1 MEDSACTHA
10 AGVTC
15 GASADRLEAHSDVSQ
30 VTGQGAEGSRGP
42 GYHTAVRKVE
52 RLVNLIALLLNTR
65 RPLTVEEIRNTV
77 PGYQQEDY
85 ASFKRMFERDK
96 EELRALGIPIE
107 RRFTDVW
114 EVEEGYLIS
123 KDRYYLPELD
133 LTPDEMAA
141 LWIASSVVADPGG
154 KEDQAL
160 VKLSLG
166 ADGSADP
173 TSPPWLRARLDLD
186 SPSLPQVL
194 DAVASRRSVKFKYRS
209 AGQSKDVERTVDPY
223 ALIHSQGA
231 WYLVGHDHMR
241 GAVRNFK
248 LQRIASNIS
257 MASRGS
263 GPDFEVPEGFSP
275 DERAVT
281 EPWIAEEG
289 TGVDVAFS
297 PRLSWWVE
305 QSSGLQPKGKWR
317 DWNVVRV
324 NVADEEGF
332 VSWVLQF
339 GEDAVVRSPDRIR
352 QAVVKRLR
360 AAARPAASRSRKSKA
375 SAARKSST
383 RRKVSR

>member
-1 MEDSACTHA
+1 
-10 AGVTC
+10 V
-15 GASADRLEAHSDVSQ
+15 Q
-30 VTGQGAEGSRGP
+30 
-42 GYHTAVRKVE
+42 KVE

-65 RPLTVEEIRNTV
+65 RPLTVDEIRNTV

-85 ASFKRMFERDK
+85 SSFKRMFERDK
-96 EELRALGIPIE
+96 EELRSLGIPIE
-107 RRFTDVW
+107 RRYTDVW

-186 SPSLPQVL
+186 SPVLPQL
-194 DAVASRRSVKFKYRS
+194 LEAVAGRRSVRFGYRA
-209 AGQSKDVERTVDPY
+209 AGQAKPVQRTVDPY

-248 LQRIASNIS
+248 LQRMTGGVSLATRST
-257 MASRGS
+257 A
-263 GPDFEVPEGFSP
+263 PDFEVPEGFSP
-275 DERAVT
+275 EARSVT
-281 EPWIAEEG
+281 EPWISDEG
-289 TGVDVAFS
+289 TAVDVAFS

-305 QSSGLQPKGKWR
+305 QTSGLEPRGRWR
-317 DWNVVRV
+317 DWSVVRL

-339 GEDAVVRSPDRIR
+339 GEDALVRAPDRIR
-352 QAVVKRLR
+352 KAVIKRLR
-360 AAARPAASRSRKSKA
+360 AAARPPRAGRSRKTA
-375 SAARKSST
+375 RTTRRPPRRAAR
-383 RRKVSR
+383 

>member
-1 MEDSACTHA
+1 M
-10 AGVTC
+10 
-15 GASADRLEAHSDVSQ
+15 
-30 VTGQGAEGSRGP
+30 
-42 GYHTAVRKVE
+42 RKVE

-96 EELRALGIPIE
+96 EELRSLGIPIE

-141 LWIASSVVADPGG
+141 LWIASSIVVEPGG

-166 ADGSADP
+166 ANGGADP
-173 TSPPWLRARLDLD
+173 TSPPWLKARLH
-186 SPSLPQVL
+186 L
-194 DAVASRRSVKFKYRS
+194 DAPALHQLLEAVAGRRSVKFRYRS
-209 AGQSKDVERTVDPY
+209 AGQSKDAERTVDPY

-231 WYLVGHDHMR
+231 WYLAGHDHLR

-248 LQRIASNIS
+248 LQRISS
-257 MASRGS
+257 KVSTASRGA
-263 GPDFEVPEGFSP
+263 GPDFDVPEGFSP
-275 DERAVT
+275 EERSVT

-289 TGVDVAFS
+289 VGVDVAFS

-305 QSSGLQPKGKWR
+305 QSSGFQPKGKWK

-324 NVADEEGF
+324 NVADEDGF

-352 QAVVKRLR
+352 RAVVKRLR
-360 AAARPAASRSRKSKA
+360 EAARPPARKARAKSKA
-375 SAARKSST
+375 AR
-383 RRKVSR
+383 

>member
-1 MEDSACTHA
+1 M
-10 AGVTC
+10 
-15 GASADRLEAHSDVSQ
+15 
-30 VTGQGAEGSRGP
+30 P
-42 GYHTAVRKVE
+42 VRKVE

-65 RPLTVEEIRNTV
+65 RPLTVEEVRNTV

-96 EELRALGIPIE
+96 EELRSLGIPIE

-141 LWIASSVVADPGG
+141 LWIASSIVVEPGS
-154 KEDQAL
+154 KDDQAL

-166 ADGSADP
+166 SDGGADP
-173 TSPPWLRARLDLD
+173 TSPPWLRARLHLD
-186 SPSLPQVL
+186 APQLPQIL
-194 DAVASRRSVKFKYRS
+194 EAVAGRRRVKFKYKA
-209 AGQSKDVERTVDPY
+209 AGQSKDVDRTVDPY

-231 WYLVGHDHMR
+231 WYLTGHDHLR

-248 LQRIASNIS
+248 LERIASKVA
-257 MASRGS
+257 MASRAT
-263 GPDFEVPEGFSP
+263 GPEFEIPEGFSP
-275 DERAVT
+275 ENRSVT

-289 TGVDVAFS
+289 IGVDVAFS

-305 QSSGLQPKGKWR
+305 QSVGFERKGSWR
-317 DWNVVRV
+317 DWSVVHV
-324 NVADEEGF
+324 NIADEDGF

-352 QAVVKRLR
+352 DAVVKRLR
-360 AAARPAASRSRKSKA
+360 AASRPVPKTARSASKPKATRAKPAP
-375 SAARKSST
+375 KSSSRPGPA
-383 RRKVSR
+383 RR

>member
-1 MEDSACTHA
+1 M
-10 AGVTC
+10 
-15 GASADRLEAHSDVSQ
+15 
-30 VTGQGAEGSRGP
+30 
-42 GYHTAVRKVE
+42 RKVE

-96 EELRALGIPIE
+96 EELRSLGIPIE

-133 LTPDEMAA
+133 LSPDEMAA
-141 LWIASSVVADPGG
+141 LWIASSIVMEPGG
-154 KEDQAL
+154 KDDQAL

-166 ADGSADP
+166 ADGAADP
-173 TSPPWLRARLDLD
+173 TSPPWLRARLHLD
-186 SPSLPQVL
+186 APSLPQL
-194 DAVASRRSVKFKYRS
+194 LEAVAGRRSVKFRYRS
-209 AGQSKDVERTVDPY
+209 AGQAKDAERRVDPY

-231 WYLVGHDHMR
+231 WYLAGHDHLR

-248 LQRIASNIS
+248 LQRISSNVS
-257 MASRGS
+257 MTARGS
-263 GPDFEVPEGFSP
+263 GPDFDVPEGFSP
-275 DERAVT
+275 DERSVT

-289 TGVDVAFS
+289 TSVDVAFS

-305 QSSGLQPKGKWR
+305 QSSGFQPRGKWR
-317 DWNVVRV
+317 DWSVVRV
-324 NVADEEGF
+324 NVADEDGF

-339 GEDAVVRSPDRIR
+339 GEDAVVRSPDRMR

-360 AAARPAASRSRKSKA
+360 AAARTPRPPTRKP
-375 SAARKSST
+375 AARKPNARSKAK
-383 RRKVSR
+383 R